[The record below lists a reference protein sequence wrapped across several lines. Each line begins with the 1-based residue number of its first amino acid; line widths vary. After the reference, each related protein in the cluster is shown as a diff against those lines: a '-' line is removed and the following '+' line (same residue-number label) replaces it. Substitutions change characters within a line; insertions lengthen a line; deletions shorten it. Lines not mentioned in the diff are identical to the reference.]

1 MTRKTKKDLQ
11 DAEAVNPTW
20 AGPGVLEVH
29 FKPKR
34 KIISRM
40 DKNNFDVELIKQ
52 LMEQATESLTGQKVK
67 IVIREPV
74 ISPLWAHIYK
84 TKSGDVFMD
93 ISPSLPIETFFHA
106 WLHETGHLACGHVAQ
121 EREIIDFHTL
131 PSSLIRLDDTPDEI
145 EEYKRSPNEIEA
157 ESFVEQIGNYA
168 RLKSME
174 LFADSSILNRI
185 RVLTRVQI
193 SKEHKP

>member
-1 MTRKTKKDLQ
+1 MRRKTKKDQ
-11 DAEAVNPTW
+11 QYAGTINPNW

-52 LMEQATESLTGQKVK
+52 LVEQATESLTGQKVK
-67 IVIREPV
+67 IVIRKPV
-74 ISPLWAHIYK
+74 ISSYGAHVYK
-84 TKSGDVFMD
+84 TKGGDVIMD
-93 ISPSLPIETFFHA
+93 ISPDLPIETFFHA
-106 WLHETGHLACGHVAQ
+106 WLHETGHVFRDHINQ
-121 EREIIDFHTL
+121 EREIFDFHTL
-131 PSSLIRLDDTPDEI
+131 PSGLLRLDDTPEEI
-145 EEYKRSPNEIEA
+145 EEYRRSPNELEA
-157 ESFVEQIGNYA
+157 ESFAEQIGNFA
-168 RLKSME
+168 EREALK

-193 SKEHKP
+193 SKGA